1 MSTPVDEIFPASLV
15 VEHTVSKR
23 KGLAFKQWHTDLTQS
38 AKQYEGY
45 IRTDLCSPIQG
56 SPIQGSPIQ
65 GSQLKW
71 YSLIHFDSPEHLHL
85 WLKSGDREKLIESGQ
100 QFFKTYR
107 FKSFSTG
114 LEGWFSRKTGSE
126 HLGLGAPA
134 WKQNLAVI
142 LGLYPTVMI
151 QSLLFAKFGIAQN
164 WSLANSMLIG
174 NFISS
179 SILTWAV
186 MPLILRL
193 MSFWLQSTY
202 EPMPKQT
209 NALGV
214 FLVACALV
222 FMNSI
227 FNHL

>member
-1 MSTPVDEIFPASLV
+1 MSTPVDEILPASLV
-15 VEHTVSKR
+15 VEHTVSQG
-23 KGLAFKQWHTDLTQS
+23 KGLAFKQWHTNLTQS

-45 IRTDLCSPIQG
+45 IRTDLCA
-56 SPIQGSPIQ
+56 PIQ

-114 LEGWFSRKTGSE
+114 LEGWFSRRTGSE
-126 HLGLGAPA
+126 QLGLGAPA
-134 WKQNLAVI
+134 WKQNLAVV

-164 WSLANSMLIG
+164 WSLANSMLIS
-174 NFISS
+174 NLISS

-186 MPLILRL
+186 MPLVLKL

-202 EPMPKQT
+202 EPVPKQT
-209 NALGV
+209 NVLGV

-227 FNHL
+227 FNHF